1 MAARDSFANNLANKI
16 FGLQKRSG
24 GGVPGEVV
32 RSARFVKEGRG
43 SPADVENMRRYLGA
57 SRTGA
62 GALKR
67 SAGQANRAIGTANR
81 LSSNLDMIQ
90 RGQLGGYIGIAQQ
103 TAQSVEQLTR
113 SPLFKRAVESIS
125 MKVFDDPGTAA
136 RFLNRTRGL
145 ARGAVAGLAAASVY
159 AEVGRAAFGFGDA
172 IAGNTKSTATRLA
185 ESNLA
190 LVNADTQ
197 ASAGARSLALKKTVA
212 NQISD
217 MNRGNPLG
225 DTASWW
231 RKKQLNVDSASIGRM
246 EADQTLGRLGL
257 RSQSEKLY
265 KRAREEALAES
276 TFGSTLGGFLND
288 KFGVGDEALSTS
300 ISQKIGA
307 AGERG
312 VQLRQQAEVLAGRRE
327 FKLAAAYLAEAN
339 KELQVGTQAW
349 QNPNEI
355 YKRQVGDRAAERMWS
370 ASQMA
375 RAGPRTGD

>member
-1 MAARDSFANNLANKI
+1 MAGRDGFANNLANKI

-32 RSARFVKEGRG
+32 RSARFVKEGRAT
-43 SPADVENMRRYLGA
+43 PADVENMRRYLGA

-62 GALKR
+62 GALKKA
-67 SAGQANRAIGTANR
+67 AGQARQAIGAANR

-103 TAQSVEQLTR
+103 TAQSIEQLTR
-113 SPLFKRAVESIS
+113 SPLFKRAVENVA

-145 ARGAVAGLAAASVY
+145 ARGAVAGVAAAGVY
-159 AEVGRAAFGFGDA
+159 AEVGRAAFGLGDA

-190 LVNADTQ
+190 LVNADVQ
-197 ASAGARSLALKKTVA
+197 SSASERSLALKKAVA
-212 NQISD
+212 SQISD

-231 RKKQLNVDSASIGRM
+231 RKKQLNVDSASIGRL
-246 EADQTLGRLGL
+246 EAEQTLGRLGL
-257 RSQSEKLY
+257 RSQSEKLF

-288 KFGVGDEALSTS
+288 KFGVGDDALSTS
-300 ISQKIGA
+300 ISQKIQA
-307 AGERG
+307 SGERG
-312 VQLRQQAEVLAGRRE
+312 VQLRQQAEVLAGKRE
-327 FKLAAAYLAEAN
+327 FKLASAVLAEAN

-370 ASQMA
+370 RSQMA